1 LLATDAA
8 HDPIRKA
15 EAIREIITSISLIP
29 DPIKRSVYI
38 QETSNLLKI
47 TESVL
52 LNELNKIVIQERRK
66 KEPDS
71 RKETTKEIPGI
82 DELAKESSTVYKL
95 DTKRMEEIQEREVI
109 RLLLNYA
116 DSELEEDIDLVS
128 YFISEFE
135 DLEFNNHVY
144 SQIYHDFYE
153 AKNRGELIDST
164 YFLNKGS
171 EDVKKLIAELTT
183 RKHYVSPHWA
193 DKYHIIFHDEKE
205 KIHEHA
211 HQNVLRR
218 KYRYVQRLIE
228 ENKEKLKDAEKSKSI
243 EEIDELV
250 ETQTRLK
257 NADVEIAKQLG
268 IVSGKY

>member
-1 LLATDAA
+1 
-8 HDPIRKA
+8 
-15 EAIREIITSISLIP
+15 
-29 DPIKRSVYI
+29 
-38 QETSNLLKI
+38 
-47 TESVL
+47 VL
-52 LNELNKIVIQERRK
+52 VSELNKIVIQERRK
-66 KEPDS
+66 KDGES
-71 RKETTKEIPGI
+71 RKEPAK
-82 DELAKESSTVYKL
+82 DEQITDQLATEASAIFKL
-95 DTKRMEEIQEREVI
+95 DTQRMEQIQEKEMV

-116 DSELEEDIDLVS
+116 DSEFEEDIDLVS

-135 DLEFNNHVY
+135 DLEFSNVTY
-144 SQIYHDFYE
+144 AKIYQEFYN
-153 AKNRGELIDST
+153 AKARAELIDSA
-164 YFLNKGS
+164 YFMSNSS
-171 EDVKKLIAELTT
+171 EDIKKLIAELTT
-183 RKHYVSPHWA
+183 RKHYASPHWA
-193 DKYHIIFHDEKE
+193 DKYHIVFHDEKE

-228 ENKEKLKDAEKSKSI
+228 ENKEKLKDAEKSKTI

>member
-1 LLATDAA
+1 M
-8 HDPIRKA
+8 I
-15 EAIREIITSISLIP
+15 
-29 DPIKRSVYI
+29 
-38 QETSNLLKI
+38 
-47 TESVL
+47 
-52 LNELNKIVIQERRK
+52 RRK
-66 KEPDS
+66 
-71 RKETTKEIPGI
+71 EIAREDHVSEELTAEVSGI
-82 DELAKESSTVYKL
+82 YKL
-95 DTKRMEEIQEREVI
+95 DTQRMEQIQEREMV

-135 DLEFNNHVY
+135 DLEFSNSTY
-144 SQIYHDFYE
+144 AKIYQEFYN
-153 AKNRGELIDST
+153 AKGRGDLIDSA
-164 YFLNKGS
+164 YFMNNS
-171 EDVKKLIAELTT
+171 SQDIKKLIAELTT
-183 RKHYVSPHWA
+183 RRHYVSPHWA
-193 DKYHIIFHDEKE
+193 EKYHIIFHDEKE

-243 EEIDELV
+243 KEIDELV